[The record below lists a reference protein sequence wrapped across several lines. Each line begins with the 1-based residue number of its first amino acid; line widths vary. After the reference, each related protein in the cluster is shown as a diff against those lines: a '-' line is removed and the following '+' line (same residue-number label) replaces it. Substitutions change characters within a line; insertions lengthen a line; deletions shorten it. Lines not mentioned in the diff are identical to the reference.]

1 MPLIILENIRSAYN
15 VGNIVR
21 SADVLGRDV
30 AVSGYTPSPLHNPKV
45 QKTSLNAQHYV
56 RVKEFTKP
64 QQALDYARTQGYRI
78 VAAEITPDAVALD
91 QVVRT
96 GQDFAVVL
104 GNEVTGVEP
113 ETLAFVDEVVMIPLQ
128 GSKDSLNV
136 GQAGAIF
143 MRALGKR

>member
-30 AVSGYTPSPLHNPKV
+30 AVCGYTPSPLHNPKV
-45 QKTSLNAQHYV
+45 QKTSLNAQHFV
-56 RVKEFTKP
+56 TIKEFTTP
-64 QQALDYARTQGYRI
+64 QQALEYAGAQGYYI
-78 VAAEITPDAVALD
+78 VAAEITSDAVALD
-91 QVVRT
+91 QVVR
-96 GQDFAVVL
+96 GEQDFAVVL
-104 GNEVTGVEP
+104 GNEVTGVE
-113 ETLAFVDEVVMIPLQ
+113 ESTLKFVDQVVMVPLQ

-136 GQAGAIF
+136 GQAAAIF